1 MKNEN
6 NIFLIL
12 NRLYSSNGME
22 KNYWKELLFSIENI
36 SFYQGIIQYF
46 NQRIKNEPSNILNL
60 DILDFLIDFGPIN
73 LLKELSKIDL
83 MINVFNL
90 LRKSSGSGPDVQ
102 KIGIYLTKK
111 WFDIANK
118 FKDENLEGF
127 IKNFQELS
135 NKGISF
141 PPPGFKLNTYEKYI
155 SINEINNLLSNFN
168 HMGNNYNIENNNN
181 NNFINNNIDHTPFEQ
196 ESKYNKNDDIP
207 SNDIP
212 QLNNKDELPV
222 FDSIR
227 TLNNDTIY
235 AYNENNNMNYIN
247 NNNNDMSNN
256 KSDENYF
263 QKNLVNSK
271 NNENENV
278 NKYENPFNEL
288 DVKENKISN
297 EIDNK
302 FSQMKYSSPFDN
314 PGDNKQANNKDENIH
329 NSNYPDYDEKEIKI
343 NDKYSDLNVEKPE
356 NKKNTL
362 PDINCFNTPM
372 GNKNPIQMKM
382 PNINKKYNTIY
393 NNEFKSYMDSDIG
406 KKNINKI
413 NSFNNNANNNNYNNF
428 NNQANNQFNNQNYCY
443 NNQNQ
448 FNNYN
453 NLNNN
458 MNCQNNSNNATFL
471 YKHSMIVRIRS
482 YNEWMDQGSNIKNIA
497 QLKLGIKSIL
507 TEYEKIESL
516 LQQYNRDG
524 DHESVSIILNI
535 LSDMNQTCYRFE
547 RFVTNKPN
555 EKFFSAFDGNI
566 KVYNFNKEFVFANAN
581 TYEPNKY
588 IEGLKKIGG
597 VMKKGIFT
605 ASKVVK
611 ENTVKGINFV
621 KEKVHKDKKIDT
633 NQNKINSN
641 VKDFSGSSDNYYNNN
656 NFNNNNQNNNL
667 NNHNTFNNPQNNY
680 NNQNYNYNNYN
691 NPNYNQR
698 NNFNNNQFNNNGNYY

>member
-1 MKNEN
+1 
-6 NIFLIL
+6 
-12 NRLYSSNGME
+12 
-22 KNYWKELLFSIENI
+22 
-36 SFYQGIIQYF
+36 
-46 NQRIKNEPSNILNL
+46 
-60 DILDFLIDFGPIN
+60 
-73 LLKELSKIDL
+73 
-83 MINVFNL
+83 
-90 LRKSSGSGPDVQ
+90 
-102 KIGIYLTKK
+102 
-111 WFDIANK
+111 
-118 FKDENLEGF
+118 
-127 IKNFQELS
+127 
-135 NKGISF
+135 
-141 PPPGFKLNTYEKYI
+141 
-155 SINEINNLLSNFN
+155 
-168 HMGNNYNIENNNN
+168 
-181 NNFINNNIDHTPFEQ
+181 
-196 ESKYNKNDDIP
+196 
-207 SNDIP
+207 
-212 QLNNKDELPV
+212 
-222 FDSIR
+222 
-227 TLNNDTIY
+227 
-235 AYNENNNMNYIN
+235 
-247 NNNNDMSNN
+247 
-256 KSDENYF
+256 
-263 QKNLVNSK
+263 
-271 NNENENV
+271 
-278 NKYENPFNEL
+278 
-288 DVKENKISN
+288 
-297 EIDNK
+297 
-302 FSQMKYSSPFDN
+302 
-314 PGDNKQANNKDENIH
+314 
-329 NSNYPDYDEKEIKI
+329 
-343 NDKYSDLNVEKPE
+343 
-356 NKKNTL
+356 
-362 PDINCFNTPM
+362 M

-453 NLNNN
+453 NSNNN

-497 QLKLGIKSIL
+497 QLKLGIKGIL

-524 DHESVSIILNI
+524 DYESVSIILNI

-597 VMKKGIFT
+597 AMKKGIFT

-667 NNHNTFNNPQNNY
+667 NNYNAFNNPQNNY